1 MEPKLFFLGL
11 LFIGLLNAI
20 VVSGDGGVSFA
31 KNKSAEMCSDPRVS
45 EVFICV
51 DNTVKVVWAESEKGT
66 TFYAPTG
73 KITDCP
79 PVALGQASA
88 ECVRFSMPNYCTKKV
103 ECEKKPEVE
112 NINKNETAYE
122 NITEKPSEE
131 KPAEE
136 KPKEEKPSGGGS
148 TLDNKPVVIPYA
160 GSTQQ
165 QASATGDIFS
175 SPVIIVLA
183 AMVVLLIAL
192 YFVFKKTVRPS

>member
-66 TFYAPTG
+66 TFYSPAG

-88 ECVRFSMPNYCTKKV
+88 ECVRFSMPNYCTKKI
-103 ECEKKPEVE
+103 ECEKKPIE
-112 NINKNETAYE
+112 NITKNETTYE

-148 TLDNKPVVIPYA
+148 ILDNKPVVIPYT
-160 GSTQQ
+160 GSSKQ

-175 SPVIIVLA
+175 SPIIIVLA
-183 AMVVLLIAL
+183 VMIVLLIAL